1 MRGAASRWSC
11 GRSGRGGRRRGGW
24 TRISWARRRCRR
36 ARRFEPTAGGS
47 QRRYTGTPQGAL
59 DRRAT
64 PPHAAHRCSRSAC
77 CSPPCSPPAS
87 GCGPVG
93 FPASE
98 LSSGATFAAHQVHN
112 GFRIDRLQGGGT
124 GVVES
129 ARWITWPGS
138 PQFRVR
144 AEDVPLGD
152 LWLIAPAHVE
162 VRERSVPGTVGDVEP
177 AWDDGAI
184 RLTLRPASGA
194 PLRSGLF
201 KRIGGILDANNRRV
215 GWWEV
220 YIAEPFEPR
229 LFEGVVPQGVA
240 GHGSRRDSRPQLR
253 DRLDRGPHPG
263 RLSWDIERP
272 SRRAIGGWT
281 VTPKH

>member
-1 MRGAASRWSC
+1 MFKVRLLLLALLAAS
-11 GRSGRGGRRRGGW
+11 
-24 TRISWARRRCRR
+24 
-36 ARRFEPTAGGS
+36 F
-47 QRRYTGTPQGAL
+47 
-59 DRRAT
+59 
-64 PPHAAHRCSRSAC
+64 
-77 CSPPCSPPAS
+77 

-220 YIAEPFEPR
+220 HIAEPFEPR
-229 LFEGVVPQGVA
+229 LFEGVVPGVSPAMEA
-240 GHGSRRDSRPQLR
+240 GVTLALNSEID
-253 DRLDRGPHPG
+253 
-263 RLSWDIERP
+263 WIED
-272 SRRAIGGWT
+272 
-281 VTPKH
+281 